1 MIKDV
6 DIASIAPGTLID
18 DRYRVKELLGT
29 GGMSVVYHAHDEQ
42 LGREVALK
50 LFRPSTVDRDDE
62 RRRQAEVKI
71 LATLE
76 HPTLVTLFD
85 ARLDAEPAYL
95 TTEFVGGDDLG
106 ARLRAGALPTGDLI
120 PLAAAMS
127 DALAFMHRG
136 GVVHRDVKPANILL
150 PSDPAPSAPFAKL
163 ADFGISRLVDGGR
176 STATGSVIGTAAYLS
191 PEQASGR
198 TVGPP
203 SDIYSLGLVL
213 IECISGTRPFPG
225 SAVES
230 AVARLTRPP
239 DIPEGLPHD
248 WQTLLSG
255 MTQQDPSHRP
265 TAAELLRSTATLST
279 PGRVAPVGDASDAKE
294 AGDAKT
300 LLLPSASST
309 DAATERLSDAAAA
322 DAVTEL
328 LVDGASVGAPR
339 APSAAAASTAGE
351 TPAPMLR
358 AGGAPRPRRRGLVVA
373 ITVAAFV
380 ALIVVIAV
388 IWSMPRS
395 SSAGPVVASP
405 YPSVSGGLGQHLAEL
420 QRSVTP

>member
-1 MIKDV
+1 MIEDV
-6 DIASIAPGTLID
+6 DIASMAPGTLID
-18 DRYRVKELLGT
+18 DRYRVKGLLGT

-50 LFRPSTVDRDDE
+50 LFRPATVDRDDE
-62 RRRQAEVKI
+62 RRRQAEVTI

-85 ARLDAEPAYL
+85 ARLDAVPPYL

-106 ARLRAGALPTGDLI
+106 ARLRAGALPADDLV
-120 PLAAAMS
+120 PLTAAMA
-127 DALAFMHRG
+127 DALAFMHQR

-150 PSDPAPSAPFAKL
+150 PSEPAPSAPFAKL

-213 IECISGTRPFPG
+213 IECISGARPFPG
-225 SAVES
+225 TAVES
-230 AVARLTRPP
+230 AVARLTLRP
-239 DIPEGLPHD
+239 DIPEGLPSD
-248 WQTLLSG
+248 WHILLTR
-255 MTQQDPSHRP
+255 MTQQDPSDRP
-265 TAAELLRSTATLST
+265 TAAELFGSAATLSAPD
-279 PGRVAPVGDASDAKE
+279 PGAPAHAAPDT
-294 AGDAKT
+294 GDAKT
-300 LLLPSASST
+300 LLLPSASSA
-309 DAATERLSDAAAA
+309 DAA
-322 DAVTEL
+322 TEL
-328 LVDGASVGAPR
+328 LVDASSADAATELLVDAAPTGVPRARSAPR
-339 APSAAAASTAGE
+339 APAADIAPQAVAQTASARG
-351 TPAPMLR
+351 LR
-358 AGGAPRPRRRGLVVA
+358 RPRRLAIG
-373 ITVAAFV
+373 ITVAALV
-380 ALIVVIAV
+380 AFIVIVAV
-388 IWSMPRS
+388 IWSLPHS